1 MPLATESEMRARLMA
16 SLESSGIVDSLK
28 SQLRNRLI
36 NDLRSG
42 SFHDSKA
49 EKPKDLIKRVADTL
63 VADYLKVSAYDY
75 TRSVFLPESMNST
88 QTLLSAADVTAALG
102 GTSVCK
108 ISAEQSA
115 DSQGMLVSAYLRLL
129 AVLLPYRAS
138 SNITNFGFR
147 TGHNP

>member
-1 MPLATESEMRARLMA
+1 MA

-42 SFHDSKA
+42 NFHDSKA

-88 QTLLSAADVTAALG
+88 QTLLSAADITAALG
-102 GTSVCK
+102 GSSVCR
-108 ISAEQSA
+108 IPGELSA
-115 DSQGMLVSAYLRLL
+115 DSQGMLVSAHLRLL
-129 AVLLPYRAS
+129 AVLLPYYAS
-138 SNITNFGFR
+138 TYISNSEFR